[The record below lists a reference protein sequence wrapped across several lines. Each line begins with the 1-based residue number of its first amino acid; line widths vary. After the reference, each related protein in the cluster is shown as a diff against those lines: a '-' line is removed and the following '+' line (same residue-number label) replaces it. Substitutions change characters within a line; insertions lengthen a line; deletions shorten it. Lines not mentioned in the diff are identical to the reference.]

1 MAGQRDALAD
11 TVTLTI
17 HGDVAVGNQPMDGC
31 FSADN
36 RSLLIANQGDGSLSL
51 IDRSPLAL
59 KRTTWHGC

>member
-1 MAGQRDALAD
+1 
-11 TVTLTI
+11 
-17 HGDVAVGNQPMDGC
+17 MDGC

-51 IDRSPLAL
+51 IDLTPAPSRSPLAL

>member
-17 HGDVAVGNQPMDGC
+17 HHVQRNQPMDGC

-51 IDRSPLAL
+51 IDLTQMPPPAAHR
-59 KRTTWHGC
+59 WH